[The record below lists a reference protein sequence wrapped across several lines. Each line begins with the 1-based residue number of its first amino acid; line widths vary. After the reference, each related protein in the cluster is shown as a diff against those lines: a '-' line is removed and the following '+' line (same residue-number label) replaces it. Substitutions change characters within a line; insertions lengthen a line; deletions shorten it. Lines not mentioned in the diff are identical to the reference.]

1 MMPTSQ
7 FRVSLSKVMQE
18 LSLDV
23 INMCGDPDKIMI
35 SSMDVNRPG
44 LELNR
49 FFDYY
54 DTSRIVIF
62 GNAETAF
69 LASMD
74 PAERAKVLDELFSQK
89 PPAAIIA
96 RGLEPAPE
104 LLEATKRND
113 VPLLSTQET
122 TSSLVAALVQ
132 FMNVELAPRITRHG
146 VLVEVYGEGILI
158 LGDSGVGKSE
168 TAIELVKRGHRLI
181 ADDAVELR
189 KVSSSKIMGMAPEN
203 IRHFIELRGI
213 GIINVARLFGI
224 GAVKNSVEVEMVIEL
239 EAWDRTK
246 NYDRT
251 GLESNTYDI
260 LGVKVP
266 SMLIPVMPGRNLA
279 VILETAAINNRQKEM
294 GYNAAQELLNRLGL
308 QNDVSGF

>member
-1 MMPTSQ
+1 MAASG
-7 FRVSLSKVMQE
+7 RRLSIGKEKESRCIYDANQ
-18 LSLDV
+18 S
-23 INMCGDPDKIMI
+23 ISRIPFQSNMCGDPDKIMI

-113 VPLLSTQET
+113 V
-122 TSSLVAALVQ
+122 
-132 FMNVELAPRITRHG
+132 RC
-146 VLVEVYGEGILI
+146 
-158 LGDSGVGKSE
+158 
-168 TAIELVKRGHRLI
+168 
-181 ADDAVELR
+181 
-189 KVSSSKIMGMAPEN
+189 
-203 IRHFIELRGI
+203 
-213 GIINVARLFGI
+213 
-224 GAVKNSVEVEMVIEL
+224 
-239 EAWDRTK
+239 
-246 NYDRT
+246 
-251 GLESNTYDI
+251 
-260 LGVKVP
+260 
-266 SMLIPVMPGRNLA
+266 
-279 VILETAAINNRQKEM
+279 
-294 GYNAAQELLNRLGL
+294 
-308 QNDVSGF
+308 

>member
-89 PPAAIIA
+89 PPGRDYCARPGAGPGAA
-96 RGLEPAPE
+96 G
-104 LLEATKRND
+104 
-113 VPLLSTQET
+113 
-122 TSSLVAALVQ
+122 
-132 FMNVELAPRITRHG
+132 
-146 VLVEVYGEGILI
+146 
-158 LGDSGVGKSE
+158 GDQTE
-168 TAIELVKRGHRLI
+168 
-181 ADDAVELR
+181 
-189 KVSSSKIMGMAPEN
+189 
-203 IRHFIELRGI
+203 
-213 GIINVARLFGI
+213 
-224 GAVKNSVEVEMVIEL
+224 
-239 EAWDRTK
+239 
-246 NYDRT
+246 
-251 GLESNTYDI
+251 
-260 LGVKVP
+260 
-266 SMLIPVMPGRNLA
+266 
-279 VILETAAINNRQKEM
+279 
-294 GYNAAQELLNRLGL
+294 
-308 QNDVSGF
+308 

>member
-1 MMPTSQ
+1 MPTSQ

-69 LASMD
+69 LDSLE

-96 RGLEPAPE
+96 RGL
-104 LLEATKRND
+104 KRC
-113 VPLLSTQET
+113 V
-122 TSSLVAALVQ
+122 
-132 FMNVELAPRITRHG
+132 
-146 VLVEVYGEGILI
+146 
-158 LGDSGVGKSE
+158 
-168 TAIELVKRGHRLI
+168 
-181 ADDAVELR
+181 
-189 KVSSSKIMGMAPEN
+189 
-203 IRHFIELRGI
+203 
-213 GIINVARLFGI
+213 
-224 GAVKNSVEVEMVIEL
+224 
-239 EAWDRTK
+239 
-246 NYDRT
+246 
-251 GLESNTYDI
+251 
-260 LGVKVP
+260 
-266 SMLIPVMPGRNLA
+266 
-279 VILETAAINNRQKEM
+279 
-294 GYNAAQELLNRLGL
+294 
-308 QNDVSGF
+308 